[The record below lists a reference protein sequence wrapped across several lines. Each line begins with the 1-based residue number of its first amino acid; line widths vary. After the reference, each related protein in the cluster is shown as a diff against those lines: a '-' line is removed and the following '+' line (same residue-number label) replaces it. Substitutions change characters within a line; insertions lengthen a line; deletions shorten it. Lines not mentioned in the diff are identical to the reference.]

1 MRHFVNIY
9 SIFTNNHKGQYLQK
23 LTKIIYHNTQITIL
37 KKINPKIEK
46 LQTLTIFKQFLRRFA
61 TIYSIITNNH
71 KGQYLQKL
79 TKIIYHNTQIT
90 TLNRINPKRERKY
103 KL

>member
-1 MRHFVNIY
+1 MRSFVNIY
-9 SIFTNNHKGQYLQK
+9 SIT
-23 LTKIIYHNTQITIL
+23 
-37 KKINPKIEK
+37 
-46 LQTLTIFKQFLRRFA
+46 
-61 TIYSIITNNH
+61 TNNH

-90 TLNRINPKRERKY
+90 TLKRINPKRERHY

>member
-1 MRHFVNIY
+1 M
-9 SIFTNNHKGQYLQK
+9 
-23 LTKIIYHNTQITIL
+23 
-37 KKINPKIEK
+37 
-46 LQTLTIFKQFLRRFA
+46 RRFA
-61 TIYSIITNNH
+61 NIYSIITNNH

-90 TLNRINPKRERKY
+90 TLKRINPKRERNY